1 MNKKNK
7 SKVRFNDNNQESVIK
22 RKLREFRENDND
34 GAQIEDKQN
43 DLEFYDDEYEMGTER
58 NNFYNLDTDRGM
70 ISKRGRRKNKD
81 GDGDLE
87 LKKLNTKHSNKRSYD
102 TRATENAF
110 NIPDLPDDDDSLV
123 EDEESSIFDNSF

>member
-1 MNKKNK
+1 VNKKNK

-102 TRATENAF
+102 TRATENAL